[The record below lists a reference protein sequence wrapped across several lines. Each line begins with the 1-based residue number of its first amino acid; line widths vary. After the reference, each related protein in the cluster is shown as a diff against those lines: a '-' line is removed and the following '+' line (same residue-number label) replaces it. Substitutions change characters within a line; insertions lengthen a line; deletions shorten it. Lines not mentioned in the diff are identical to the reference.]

1 MTRRQSPDPA
11 AALLNLSLYM
21 TVSGVFATAFALVSL
36 GY

>member
-11 AALLNLSLYM
+11 AALLNLSLYV
-21 TVSGVFATAFALVSL
+21 TVSGVFATAFTLMSL